1 MKILYMSSA
10 SPFGLLVTLLGH
22 SRWTHCVAVFDD
34 DVAID
39 AQAGHGVRESTLGAH
54 LAGIKWVYQWRI
66 DEIKLP
72 DEAGARRFAESQI
85 GRGYDY
91 AALLNFVVPFRARL
105 NLGATSR
112 WDCSE
117 FVTAV
122 VKAGGG
128 CLLREATVYVTP
140 DMAAMSPA
148 QTEVQA
154 TKSRK
159 WIEVL
164 KSVL

>member
-34 DVAID
+34 DAAFD
-39 AQAGHGVRESTLGAH
+39 AQAGKGVRQSTLSAH
-54 LAGIKWVYQWRI
+54 IAGIRWVYQWRV

-72 DEAGARRFAESQI
+72 DEAAARRFAESQV

-105 NLGATSR
+105 NLGASSR
-112 WDCSE
+112 WECSE

-122 VKAGGG
+122 AKAGGS
-128 CLLREATVYVTP
+128 CLLREAAVYVTP

-154 TKSRK
+154 TKHRSFL
-159 WIEVL
+159 EVF
-164 KSVL
+164 KSVV